1 MAAILRFGAEDLFKD
16 DAAAEEARGQAVV
29 EEDLDAILERAE
41 VWRWA
46 GAASLVHL
54 VSGAA
59 VLSGGS
65 GLCPARSSPRLN
77 PRRRCSCRCCC

>member
-41 VWRWA
+41 VRACTRVSLGLLYWMVC
-46 GAASLVHL
+46 AA
-54 VSGAA
+54 
-59 VLSGGS
+59 
-65 GLCPARSSPRLN
+65 RLFFIVG
-77 PRRRCSCRCCC
+77 